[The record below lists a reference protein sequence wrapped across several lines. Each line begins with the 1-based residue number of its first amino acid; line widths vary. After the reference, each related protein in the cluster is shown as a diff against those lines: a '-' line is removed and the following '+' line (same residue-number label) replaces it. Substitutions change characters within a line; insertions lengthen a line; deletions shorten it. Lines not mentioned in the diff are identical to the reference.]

1 MVERFLKFIPSKE
14 AMFLVTHKNLAYQ
27 NAFRLLT
34 IVAER
39 ARRYNGHPDGLMIGQ
54 CHLGKWTDYGM
65 SEQNYKTAKKI
76 LERMQLIKIIE
87 TNRTR
92 KKVTTGVTTEGTL
105 IELISSTVYDINIED
120 GNDRSNDCLT
130 TAQRL
135 PNDKLRKN
143 KKDKKEKEEELPLTP
158 SVSKIKFR
166 EFVELTQDQ
175 HDVLL
180 AKHGPELL
188 KLMFDKLD
196 SFKGSNGKSY
206 KSDYH
211 TMKDGGWVLIQVKKD
226 LETQKSKA
234 GPSSDNIAKAE
245 MLCNEFSEYK
255 NGRGWRFRPHTDTKK
270 DQRGFLFENESP
282 YLETFFVALSDLEF
296 QRKCEDFIKTKN
308 MRQK

>member
-1 MVERFLKFIPSKE
+1 MVERFIKFIPSKE
-14 AMFLVTHKNLAYQ
+14 SFWLLHNKR
-27 NAFRLLT
+27 NAFVLLT
-34 IVAER
+34 IIAER
-39 ARRYNGHPDGLMIGQ
+39 ARRYNGDPDGLTIGQ
-54 CHLGKWTDYGM
+54 CKLGDW
-65 SEQNYKTAKKI
+65 EKI
-76 LERMQLIKIIE
+76 GFTRQEYRSALNVLVKANHCKIIE

-92 KKVTTGVTTEGTL
+92 QKTTTGSTTEGTL
-105 IELISSTVYDINIED
+105 VEIISSTVYDINSED
-120 GNDRSNDCLT
+120 SNHCNNHCPTTDQPLT
-130 TAQRL
+130 QPRT
-135 PNDKLRKN
+135 KKEN
-143 KKDKKEKEEELPLTP
+143 KKDKKEKEELPLTP

-196 SFKGSNGKSY
+196 SFKGSNGKTY

-211 TMKDGGWVLIQVKKD
+211 TMLDGGWVTIQVKKD

-234 GPSSDNIAKAE
+234 GPSADNIAKAE
-245 MLCNEFSEYK
+245 MLCNEFSEYR

-308 MRQK
+308 MREKC